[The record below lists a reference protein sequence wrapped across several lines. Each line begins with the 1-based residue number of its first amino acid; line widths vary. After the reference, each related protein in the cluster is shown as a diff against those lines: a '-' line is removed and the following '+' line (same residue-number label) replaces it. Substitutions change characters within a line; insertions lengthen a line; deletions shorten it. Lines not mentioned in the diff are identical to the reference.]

1 MTLLLTSIGALLLF
15 SGLITMVEAAVFS
28 VPLSRVHLLVEKNR
42 KGSHRLLSIKKN
54 LQRTI
59 VTLVVLNNASNI
71 GGAIFI
77 GWRAQKELGST
88 WMAAFTVVF
97 TLLIIVIAELIPKT
111 IGERFAAS
119 IAVHAA
125 PCITFVERLILPLIW
140 AIEKLSLPFARRSE
154 PQVGSEE
161 EIRVL
166 ANVGNKAGSISP
178 QESELIRKAFLLND
192 VTAKDIMTHRLKV
205 SQLPA
210 EKSLSDLD
218 PQEIDKLHSRILVTE
233 EGDLDKVQGV
243 IYQRDI
249 LLALARGKT
258 ELTVD
263 DVKNA
268 AHFVY
273 EATPA
278 HRLLREFQRTR
289 QHLFVVV
296 DEYGGTSGVVSLE
309 DVLEELVGE
318 IEDEVDAREKSAV
331 NSRYEY
337 PRKAEGRAQP
347 GHDGGLPASESTDRT
362 AHRDRPN
369 A

>member
-1 MTLLLTSIGALLLF
+1 MELLLISIGALLLF

-28 VPLSRVHLLVEKNR
+28 VPLSQVHLLVEKNR
-42 KGSHRLLSIKKN
+42 KGSRRLLKIKKD

-59 VTLVVLNNASNI
+59 VTLVILNNASNI
-71 GGAIFI
+71 GGAIFV
-77 GWRAQKELGST
+77 GWRAQIVFGST

-97 TLLIIVIAELIPKT
+97 TLLVIVVAELIPKT
-111 IGERFAAS
+111 VGERFAAPV
-119 IAVHAA
+119 AVYAA
-125 PCITFVERLILPLIW
+125 PCITFVACLLLPVIW
-140 AIEKLSLPFARRSE
+140 AVEKLSLPFARRSE

-166 ANVGNKAGSISP
+166 ANVGNEAGAISP

-192 VTAKDIMTHRLKV
+192 VTAKDIMTHRLRV

-210 EKSLSDLD
+210 EKALSELV
-218 PQEIDKLHSRILVTE
+218 PEEIEELHSRILVTE
-233 EGDLDKVQGV
+233 GGDLDRVDGV
-243 IYQRDI
+243 IHQRDI
-249 LLALARGKT
+249 LLELARGRKD
-258 ELTVD
+258 LTVA
-263 DVKNA
+263 DVKHA

-278 HRLLREFQRTR
+278 HRLLREFQRTQ

-318 IEDEVDAREKSAV
+318 IEDEVDAREKAAV
-331 NSRYEY
+331 DSRRES
-337 PRKAEGRAQP
+337 PRETEVATKP
-347 GHDGGLPASESTDRT
+347 GNADELPASGSSIHTVR
-362 AHRDRPN
+362 RGLPN
-369 A
+369 S